1 MLGVEKRGRGGLAF
15 LEALPVFRIAIV
27 VGLIAVGL
35 LVFDDRCIVTGG
47 DAPLSP
53 LRVGALISLSRFS

>member
-35 LVFDDRCIVTGG
+35 LIFDDGGVVTGG
-47 DAPLSP
+47 DCAASALLGP
-53 LRVGALISLSRFS
+53 VLISLSRFS